1 MHKVTTTA
9 QHRKS
14 EPAACGCIPAP
25 DEGHTY
31 QSAVDASLEMTF
43 PASDPISPG
52 AAMYAERQL
61 STSLDKTDW
70 SLAAGSERRP
80 SRVEPTPRH
89 KGKSRAH

>member
-14 EPAACGCIPAP
+14 EPAACGCIPAA

-70 SLAAGSERRP
+70 SLAVGSKRQL
-80 SRVEPTPRH
+80 SCVEPTPRH